1 MKPIFLLVSLFCYLG
16 LQAQTKSQNF
26 DLRIHYT
33 IHSDSTCNRIRLKI
47 VLPQSV
53 PGLQHIKDIGFNIE
67 PDSIYFSEA
76 DKYALYDF
84 IPSPPRQQ
92 LVIRIKGTVYAH
104 DFATCRKQPTAHNED
119 LSAWLKAE
127 NNIER
132 DSPLIK
138 AKAAELKGD
147 TEEETIKNIFYYTQK
162 NFTYVPNDNNIGAL
176 GMLWAKRGDCI
187 DFTDL
192 FVALCRASGIPARH
206 TYGISVQ
213 TNGNENGVAHS
224 WAEVYMKD
232 CGWVAF
238 DPTPGNRANFT
249 TLNDMYIQFS
259 QVRNSRELDHKWL
272 FFFWQYWGQNSP
284 TINADYLIKQ

>member
-1 MKPIFLLVSLFCYLG
+1 MKPISLLVFLFCYLG
-16 LQAQTKSQNF
+16 LQARTKSQNF

-33 IHSDSTCNRIRLKI
+33 IHSDSTCNRIRLKS

-53 PGLQHIKDIGFNIE
+53 PGLQDIKDIGFNIE

-84 IPSPPRQQ
+84 TPSPSRQQ

-104 DFATCRKQPTAHNED
+104 DYATCRKQPTAHNED

-132 DSPLIK
+132 DSPWIR
-138 AKAAELKGD
+138 AIAAELKGD

-162 NFTYVPNDNNIGAL
+162 NFTYTPRDYSIGAL
-176 GMLWAKRGDCI
+176 GMLFLKRGDCTEY
-187 DFTDL
+187 TDL

-206 TYGISVQ
+206 TYGVSVQ
-213 TNGNENGVAHS
+213 TNNKKGAAHS
-224 WAEVYMKD
+224 WGEVYMKD

-259 QVRNSRELDHKWL
+259 QVRNSTELGGKGL
-272 FFFWQYWGQNSP
+272 FSFWEYWGQSP
-284 TINADYLIKQ
+284 TINTDYLIRR

>member
-16 LQAQTKSQNF
+16 LQARTKSQDF

-84 IPSPPRQQ
+84 TPSTPRQQ
-92 LVIRIKGTVYAH
+92 FIIRIKGTAYAH
-104 DFATCRKQPTAHNED
+104 DYATCRKQPTAHNED

-127 NNIER
+127 SNIEK
-132 DSPLIK
+132 DSPWIR
-138 AKAAELKGD
+138 AIAAELKGD
-147 TEEETIKNIFYYTQK
+147 TEEETIKNIFYFTQN
-162 NFTYVPNDNNIGAL
+162 NFTYTPRNYSIGAL
-176 GMLWAKRGDCI
+176 GMLFLKQGDCTEYT
-187 DFTDL
+187 DF

-206 TYGISVQ
+206 TYGVSVQ
-213 TNGNENGVAHS
+213 TNNEKGAAHS
-224 WAEVYMKD
+224 WGEVYMKD
-232 CGWVAF
+232 CGWVTF

-249 TLNDMYIQFS
+249 TLNDMYIKFS
-259 QVRNSRELDHKWL
+259 QVRNSNELGGYGL
-272 FFFWQYWGQNSP
+272 FSYWEYWGQSP
-284 TINADYLIKQ
+284 TIDIDYLIK

>member
-1 MKPIFLLVSLFCYLG
+1 MKPTCLLVSLFCYLG
-16 LQAQTKSQNF
+16 LQAQIKSQDF

-33 IHSDSTCNRIRLKI
+33 IDSDSTCNRIRFKT

-53 PGLQHIKDIGFNIE
+53 SGLQHIEDIEFNIE
-67 PDSIYFSEA
+67 PDLIYFSET

-84 IPSPPRQQ
+84 TPSSPGQQ
-92 LVIRIKGTVYAH
+92 LVIRIKGSAYAH
-104 DFATCRKQPTAHNED
+104 DYATCRKQPTAHDED

-127 NNIER
+127 NYIDS

-176 GMLWAKRGDCI
+176 GMLWAKRGDCTE
-187 DFTDL
+187 FTDL

-206 TYGISVQ
+206 IYGITVE
-213 TNGNENGVAHS
+213 TNGNGKGTAHS

-249 TLNDMYIQFS
+249 TLNDLYIQFS
-259 QVRNSRELDHKWL
+259 QVRNSRELDHKGM
-272 FFFWQYWGQNSP
+272 FFFWQSWGQNSP
-284 TINADYLIKQ
+284 TKNVDYLIKR